1 MLLSRQ
7 ECLATSTIST
17 LTPTRISKRLLLVA
31 PVQDQQIASMKQ
43 QEMVVVEGES
53 VVQLQWGLVI
63 VVVGVGGVVGLS
75 RAFLKSLVLLV
86 AGEVVSLEGE
96 ELLAKLGELKVILA
110 NKEPLQPLAISQVVV
125 LAGGQVEEV
134 VVLRLNVDKEVDRQA
149 GAEAGV
155 AVVEED
161 RLAGGRSSA
170 IGVSQSTTTLE
181 CLMQSSSRGRPP

>member
-1 MLLSRQ
+1 M
-7 ECLATSTIST
+7 
-17 LTPTRISKRLLLVA
+17 
-31 PVQDQQIASMKQ
+31 
-43 QEMVVVEGES
+43 
-53 VVQLQWGLVI
+53 
-63 VVVGVGGVVGLS
+63 
-75 RAFLKSLVLLV
+75 

-110 NKEPLQPLAISQVVV
+110 TKEPLQPLAISQVVV

-155 AVVEED
+155 AVEED

>member
-1 MLLSRQ
+1 M
-7 ECLATSTIST
+7 E
-17 LTPTRISKRLLLVA
+17 V
-31 PVQDQQIASMKQ
+31 
-43 QEMVVVEGES
+43 
-53 VVQLQWGLVI
+53 GLVI

-134 VVLRLNVDKEVDRQA
+134 VVLTLDVAREVDRQA
-149 GAEAGV
+149 GVEAGV

-161 RLAGGRSSA
+161 RLAGERSSA
-170 IGVSQSTTTLE
+170 IGVLPSTTTPE
-181 CLMQSSSRGRPP
+181 CPTQSFSRGRPQ